1 MASQR
6 AIPARGNNDLLG
18 FPNFIDLD
26 SDGDGMTD
34 VTESGI
40 TAVTYAN
47 GMVNGCTLVNG
58 WCVTIDNL
66 ASLNLLNS
74 DGTNR
79 PDVYDLDSDDDGIA
93 DVIESLGTDAN
104 GDGIL
109 DNYADTDG
117 DGISDNVDAS
127 NAGLGKP
134 DFDGDGVP
142 NYLDLDADNDGIPDI
157 IEAFG
162 TDANNDGRVDG
173 FTDTD
178 NDGWSNTYDGDAD
191 GNGVVENAAGV
202 LILTGADTNNDGKPE
217 SYTGRGNTD
226 LLGFPNFI
234 DLDSDGD
241 GMTDV
246 TESGITA
253 VTYANGMVNGCT
265 LVNGWCITID
275 NLASLNLIK

>member
-1 MASQR
+1 MYYDRQSC
-6 AIPARGNNDLLG
+6 
-18 FPNFIDLD
+18 FIK
-26 SDGDGMTD
+26 SYQ
-34 VTESGI
+34 I
-40 TAVTYAN
+40 A
-47 GMVNGCTLVNG
+47 
-58 WCVTIDNL
+58 
-66 ASLNLLNS
+66 

-162 TDANNDGRVDG
+162 TDANNDGTCRR
-173 FTDTD
+173 FCRYRQR
-178 NDGWSNTYDGDAD
+178 WL
-191 GNGVVENAAGV
+191 EQH
-202 LILTGADTNNDGKPE
+202 L
-217 SYTGRGNTD
+217 
-226 LLGFPNFI
+226 
-234 DLDSDGD
+234 
-241 GMTDV
+241 
-246 TESGITA
+246 
-253 VTYANGMVNGCT
+253 
-265 LVNGWCITID
+265 
-275 NLASLNLIK
+275 